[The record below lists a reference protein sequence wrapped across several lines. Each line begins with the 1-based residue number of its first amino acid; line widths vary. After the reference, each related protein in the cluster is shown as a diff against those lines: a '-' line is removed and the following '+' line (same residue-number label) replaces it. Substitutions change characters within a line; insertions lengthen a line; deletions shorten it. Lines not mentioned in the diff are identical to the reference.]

1 MKGSRSL
8 LLVVYIYI
16 YIYIYIY
23 MLIYLNSLFDSILI
37 ECSPLGRN
45 I

>member
-8 LLVVYIYI
+8 LLVVYI

-37 ECSPLGRN
+37 ECSLLGRN